1 MPRQSGRRNHGPAG
15 CARTLAALAPYSP
28 SVRGSYFPTAKA
40 RLADRE
46 SPSARLSRSRRVPCY
61 AYAVRNTQPTRLAQ
75 PPVLDLLFRV
85 IGTEVPADHGY
96 ALFGAISRILES
108 DGDRWLHGN
117 AAVGLHT
124 IRGVPGAPGRYLLGE
139 GARFG
144 LRLPPELVARS
155 LALAGRSVELDG
167 CRLRVGVAHTRALM
181 PATTLRSRVVTT
193 RNGLDPARF
202 DSEIARQAA
211 ALDIH
216 GRIFRVP
223 RRDERGSA
231 GRDPSRR
238 VVRIRDKRVVGYSLL
253 ATELT
258 AEESIRLQEH
268 GLGGRRRMGCGVF
281 VPFQAPPPRRRGDAR
296 VRSDR

>member
-1 MPRQSGRRNHGPAG
+1 MVHPGPI
-15 CARTLAALAPYSP
+15 
-28 SVRGSYFPTAKA
+28 
-40 RLADRE
+40 
-46 SPSARLSRSRRVPCY
+46 
-61 AYAVRNTQPTRLAQ
+61 
-75 PPVLDLLFRV
+75 LDILFRV
-85 IGTEVPADHGY
+85 TGTEVPADHGY

-117 AAVGLHT
+117 PVIGLHT
-124 IRGVPGAPGRYLLGE
+124 IRGAPGAPGRYLLDE

-144 LRLPPELVARS
+144 LRLPPELMARS
-155 LALAGRSVELDG
+155 LKLAGRRIGLDG
-167 CRLRVGVAHTRALM
+167 CRLRVGVARTRALV
-181 PATTLRSRVVTT
+181 PATTLHSRIVTT

-202 DSEIARQAA
+202 DAEIARQAA
-211 ALDIH
+211 ALDIR

-223 RRDERGSA
+223 RHDERDSA

-238 VVRIRDKRVVGYSLL
+238 VVRIRDKRVVGYALL

-281 VPFQAPPPRRRGDAR
+281 LPFQAPPTRRRGDAR